1 MATKKPFVHVSPVR
15 FTHTDPAGY
24 VFFPRYF
31 EMFQAA
37 VEDWFNLGMEVDYAE
52 MIRQGLGLPTAKTE
66 CTFMAPSRLGDILE
80 LSVVPEK
87 VGTSSIGI
95 KFEGRVGDELRLEA
109 HSVLV
114 VISLESGRPVPLSD
128 DLRERVNWYLDVK
141 KED

>member
-1 MATKKPFVHVSPVR
+1 MATKKPFVHKSPIR

-37 VEDWFNLGMEVDYAE
+37 VEDWFNEGMEVDYAE

-66 CTFMAPSRLGDILE
+66 CTFVAPSRLGDLLE
-80 LSVVPEK
+80 LSVIPEK
-87 VGTSSIGI
+87 IGNSSIGI
-95 KFEGRVGDELRLEA
+95 RFEGRVGGQLRLEA

-114 VISLESGRPVPLSD
+114 VITLETGRPVPISD
-128 DLRERVNWYLDVK
+128 DLRERLNWYLD
-141 KED
+141 DRSAD